1 MLEILWGSI
10 LRASCLG
17 VYASKFQPKIFPSE
31 KAVNKYW
38 PLKVKWQ
45 SQYVLVEH
53 FRTLIEFSV
62 DYYQIMQT
70 SWEAVQNI
78 PLWGQYAA
86 QRTWLRCPVTFF
98 FNFYAK
104 LNGFYF

>member
-17 VYASKFQPKIFPSE
+17 VYVSKFQPKIFPSE
-31 KAVNKYW
+31 KEVNKYC

-45 SQYVLVEH
+45 SQYELVEH

-62 DYYQIMQT
+62 DSYQIMQT

-86 QRTWLRCPVTFF
+86 LRTWLRCPVTFF
-98 FNFYAK
+98 FNFYA
-104 LNGFYF
+104 